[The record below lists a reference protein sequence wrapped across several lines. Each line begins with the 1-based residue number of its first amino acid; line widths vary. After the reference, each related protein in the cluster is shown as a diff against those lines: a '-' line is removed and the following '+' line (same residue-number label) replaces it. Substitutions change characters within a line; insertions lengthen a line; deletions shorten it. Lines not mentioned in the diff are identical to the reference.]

1 MTQPFHPPSEKLN
14 LSTKIAFGAG
24 DIGPAL
30 TANVLVFF
38 LLYFFTQV
46 AGLPPGLAGSI
57 LMIGKISDAI
67 NDPIVGVLSDRTRHP
82 WGRRL
87 PWMLGGIIPF
97 VFVFFGQW
105 LVPQLSEIDQVN
117 DWFLFGYYIV
127 MGILFNLA
135 YTAVNLPYAALTP
148 ELTQD
153 YHERTSLN
161 SFRFSFSIGSS
172 IFSLI
177 VARLIFQAYPDD
189 PLKQYSLLGL
199 VCSVFAGLALLW
211 CTLRLQEKGRSPIL
225 NPRQRQ
231 RLGQGLWGMAGVSGL
246 VGLGLL
252 QGPILWPFLF
262 ISAGL
267 LLAVAGWTFVRS
279 VPEPHLT
286 VPLAEQTDL
295 AAPIPFREQL
305 KIAFS
310 NKPFL
315 FVIGIYL
322 ASWLA
327 IQLTASIL
335 PYFVINW
342 MGLPDAMFPNVA
354 LAVQGTALV
363 LLFVAS
369 ALSQRLG
376 KKTVYFGGVFL
387 WIIAQVGLFFLQ
399 PGQIG
404 LMFACAILAGCGVSV
419 SYLIPWSMVPDV
431 IELDEL
437 TTGQRREGVFYGFMV
452 LLQKIGLAI
461 SLFLVGQALAWAG
474 FVESIPGQAP
484 PVQPDSALLAI
495 RLAIAPLPTLALIIG
510 LGLAY
515 FYPITQQYHEEI
527 RLKLAER
534 RVDQA

>member
-1 MTQPFHPPSEKLN
+1 MTQPIHPPPEKLN

-67 NDPIVGVLSDRTRHP
+67 NDPIVGVWSDRTRHP

-225 NPRQRQ
+225 TPQQRR

-246 VGLGLL
+246 AGLGLL

-267 LLAVAGWTFVRS
+267 LLVVAGWTFVNS
-279 VPEPHLT
+279 VPESHLV

-295 AAPIPFREQL
+295 TASIPFREQL

-452 LLQKIGLAI
+452 LLQKIGLAV

-474 FVESIPGQAP
+474 FVESVPGQAP

-495 RLAIAPLPTLALIIG
+495 RLAIAPLPTIALIIG